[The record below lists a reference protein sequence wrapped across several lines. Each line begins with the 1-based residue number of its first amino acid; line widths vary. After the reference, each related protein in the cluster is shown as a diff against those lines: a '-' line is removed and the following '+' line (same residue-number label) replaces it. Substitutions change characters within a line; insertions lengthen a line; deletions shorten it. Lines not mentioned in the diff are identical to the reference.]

1 MNTVKVTES
10 RAVLEMNR
18 KELTAIILGLEIM
31 LVDKRSALQNRRFLQ
46 KLQKN
51 LAIVK
56 NQVIR
61 D

>member
-10 RAVLEMNR
+10 SAVLEMNR
-18 KELTAIILGLEIM
+18 KELTAIILSLETM
-31 LVDKRSALQNRRFLQ
+31 LVDRRSSLQKRRFLQ